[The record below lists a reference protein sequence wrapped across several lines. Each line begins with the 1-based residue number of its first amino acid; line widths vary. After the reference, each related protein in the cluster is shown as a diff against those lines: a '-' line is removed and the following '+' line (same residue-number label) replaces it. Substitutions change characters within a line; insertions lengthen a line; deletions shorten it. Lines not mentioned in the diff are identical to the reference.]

1 MHCCAHILNLIVQDN
16 LKEIDDSLLFYF
28 FKIVKYIRLSPSG
41 LSKFKACVE
50 RTNVEY
56 KALFAQILKRGGTR
70 ST

>member
-28 FKIVKYIRLSPSG
+28 FKIVKYIRLSPSR

-50 RTNVEY
+50 
-56 KALFAQILKRGGTR
+56 
-70 ST
+70 